1 MMMMFFMLTSQAQ
14 VTVDSLETLPD
25 GSIIVEVGGIKYRG
39 LNAEA
44 MRNILK
50 VDADYKLTKAQLT
63 ETERLFTDY
72 KLVIK
77 NKLEAIE
84 KDHAVD
90 IAALEKTSKFWETQ
104 YLEERKLRDKFQG
117 IADGCSGKIIFFRI
131 CI

>member
-1 MMMMFFMLTSQAQ
+1 MMMFFVLTSQAQ

-50 VDADYKLTKAQLT
+50 VDADYKITKAELT
-63 ETERLFTDY
+63 ETQRLFNDY
-72 KLVIK
+72 KLLMK
-77 NKLEAIE
+77 NKLEAID
-84 KDHAVD
+84 KDHTVD
-90 IAALEKTSKFWETQ
+90 ITALEKTSKFWESQ
-104 YLEERKLRDKFQG
+104 YLSEKTLREKFQG
-117 IADGCSGKIIFFRI
+117 IVDGCSGKIIFFRV